1 MAHPFKTRDC
11 VSMYCTA
18 AVDSVEACFLDLAA
32 MVQLLIQLEYMRL
45 CVCVCVCGDD
55 RGFLGGGVRVM
66 RLRKQQSSKMT
77 ALTEPF
83 P

>member
-32 MVQLLIQLEYMRL
+32 MVQLLIQLEYVRL
-45 CVCVCVCGDD
+45 CVCVCVFAGMTE
-55 RGFLGGGVRVM
+55 GFWGEVSEL
-66 RLRKQQSSKMT
+66 QD
-77 ALTEPF
+77 
-83 P
+83 

>member
-32 MVQLLIQLEYMRL
+32 MVQLLIQLEYVRL
-45 CVCVCVCGDD
+45 SVCVFVGMTE
-55 RGFLGGGVRVM
+55 GFWGEVSE
-66 RLRKQQSSKMT
+66 LRD
-77 ALTEPF
+77 
-83 P
+83 

>member
-32 MVQLLIQLEYMRL
+32 MVQLLIQLEYVQL
-45 CVCVCVCGDD
+45 CVCL
-55 RGFLGGGVRVM
+55 RG
-66 RLRKQQSSKMT
+66 
-77 ALTEPF
+77 
-83 P
+83 

>member
-32 MVQLLIQLEYMRL
+32 MVQLLIQLEYVRL
-45 CVCVCVCGDD
+45 SACVFVGMTE
-55 RGFLGGGVRVM
+55 GFWGEVSE
-66 RLRKQQSSKMT
+66 LRD
-77 ALTEPF
+77 
-83 P
+83 